1 MHSRTIKHGFLSAAL
16 LALAACGG
24 GGGGGGTGPAVPAA
38 QPTSTP
44 GGSSSSSVSLSLS
57 SLSFGATGASAA
69 QTILVSEKN
78 YAGTFNV
85 SGCSGIAQTA
95 NLGANKFQITPL
107 QAGICALTFSDSA
120 GRNAALGITVTTTQI
135 TIQP

>member
-1 MHSRTIKHGFLSAAL
+1 MHSRTIKHCLLGAAL

-24 GGGGGGTGPAVPAA
+24 GGGGGTSPAVPAA
-38 QPTSTP
+38 QPTAPP
-44 GGSSSSSVSLSLS
+44 GNSSSSSVSLSLS

-78 YAGTFNV
+78 YTGTFSV

-95 NLGANKFQITPL
+95 DLGANKYQITPL
-107 QAGICALTFSDSA
+107 QAGICALTFSDSS
-120 GRNAALGITVTTTQI
+120 GHSAALGITVTTTQI